1 MDYHLLTGKCDGNCD
16 WCQCPPEREE
26 PWRPMGTAPKD
37 GTELE
42 LLMYHRNRQY
52 AKGDEK
58 LSWEQVVVAKWIDFN
73 GGGWTWYGMCGEP
86 QGWRP
91 LPANNRIYEPCKVD
105 HVPRDQKTR

>member
-26 PWRPMGTAPKD
+26 PWRQMETAPKD
-37 GTELE
+37 GTEVE
-42 LLMYHRNRQY
+42 LLMYHHNRQY

-58 LSWEQVVVAKWIDFN
+58 LTWEQVVVAKWIDFN
-73 GGGWTWYGMCGEP
+73 GGGWTWRGMCGVP

-91 LPANNRIYEPCKVD
+91 MPANGKLQ
-105 HVPRDQKTR
+105 PRTEAGESLPE